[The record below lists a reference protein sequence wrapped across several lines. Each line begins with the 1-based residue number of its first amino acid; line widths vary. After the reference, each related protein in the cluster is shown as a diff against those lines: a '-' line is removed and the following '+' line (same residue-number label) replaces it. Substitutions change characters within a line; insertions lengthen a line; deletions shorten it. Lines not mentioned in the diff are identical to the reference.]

1 MGEKG
6 AKRTHKTKR
15 GSMVVVVNH
24 SRGQLS
30 PLEIRA
36 LAFLQSL
43 RPEQIE
49 ALKAV
54 LEPRQVV
61 AIANAWE
68 VYVGGSQLP
77 MEGT

>member
-1 MGEKG
+1 MGG
-6 AKRTHKTKR
+6 KRTHKTKR
-15 GSMVVVVNH
+15 GSTVVVVNH
-24 SRGQLS
+24 SRDQFS

-36 LAFLQSL
+36 MAFLLSL

-54 LEPRQVV
+54 LEPQQVV
-61 AIANAWE
+61 AIASAWE

-77 MEGT
+77 TEGT